1 MPRIGTMSPDD
12 DTERAPRLLEA
23 VPGRPLRADARR
35 NRARVV
41 DAARAAFAEEGFE
54 VPLDVIAQRA
64 GVGAGTVYR
73 HFPSKEALFAA
84 VQQEQ
89 VQELITQAQALLASD
104 DPAEAFSQFMELLAG
119 QAEVKRDLPEAIA
132 VPTGLGQ
139 QMQSVLGAL
148 LERAQAAGAVRPD
161 LTAGDLVALL
171 KALYQ
176 LARTADRPQLDRL
189 RAVVLGGLR
198 P

>member
-1 MPRIGTMSPDD
+1 M
-12 DTERAPRLLEA
+12 
-23 VPGRPLRADARR
+23 PGRPLRADARR

-89 VQELITQAQALLASD
+89 VQELITRAQALLASD

>member
-1 MPRIGTMSPDD
+1 MSRIGTMSPDD

-73 HFPSKEALFAA
+73 HFPS
-84 VQQEQ
+84 
-89 VQELITQAQALLASD
+89 
-104 DPAEAFSQFMELLAG
+104 
-119 QAEVKRDLPEAIA
+119 
-132 VPTGLGQ
+132 
-139 QMQSVLGAL
+139 
-148 LERAQAAGAVRPD
+148 
-161 LTAGDLVALL
+161 
-171 KALYQ
+171 
-176 LARTADRPQLDRL
+176 
-189 RAVVLGGLR
+189 
-198 P
+198 

>member
-1 MPRIGTMSPDD
+1 
-12 DTERAPRLLEA
+12 

-54 VPLDVIAQRA
+54 VPLDVIARRA
-64 GVGAGTVYR
+64 GVGAGTIYR

-89 VQELITQAQALLASD
+89 VQELITRAQALLASD
-104 DPAEAFSQFMELLAG
+104 DPAAAFAQFMELLAG

-139 QMQSVLGAL
+139 QMQSVLGTL
-148 LERAQAAGAVRPD
+148 LERAQAVGAVRPD
-161 LTAGDLVALL
+161 LTAGDLIALL

-176 LARTADRPQLDRL
+176 LARTADRPRIDRL
-189 RAVVLGGLR
+189 RAVVLAGLR